1 MPWALAPLKELNTK
15 CAGTSLVSKS
25 KFSIYCQYNL
35 NMELT
40 TCLWFN
46 GNARAAAHFYTS
58 IFPDSHIDDNWIA
71 PTDTPGNKQ
80 GEEIVVNFKI
90 FGRPF
95 IALNGGPQFNF
106 SEAVSLQ
113 IPCNNQDE
121 IDRYWHLL
129 TADGGQESQCGWLK
143 DKFGFSWQ
151 VISPEMNQYLGGSDS
166 EGAKRATQAMLG
178 MKKINL
184 AEMREAYFG
193 RIKS

>member
-1 MPWALAPLKELNTK
+1 
-15 CAGTSLVSKS
+15 
-25 KFSIYCQYNL
+25 
-35 NMELT
+35 MELT

-46 GNARAAAHFYTS
+46 GNAREAASFYTS

-113 IPCNNQDE
+113 IPCRNQDE
-121 IDRYWHLL
+121 IDRYWNLL

-184 AEMREAYFG
+184 LEMREAYFG
-193 RIKS
+193 KIER